1 VVTYVVRDQVDAL
14 NILGALDDIALD
26 AAEAPNVRFAGWPRI
41 TVTVPEGIG
50 ARSERT
56 ITALEKIVR
65 TQFCLVKYGTP
76 DLRKLTAQD
85 KVSIELGVEYSRT
98 RMVLDFSRPATALAR
113 AVHARVAA
121 DGGRTLYQQGHLACQ
136 PATRVMPRRTDQS
149 AAATPKRIGQAQ
161 QCVSDWLL
169 STR

>member
-14 NILGALDDIALD
+14 NVLGALDDIALD
-26 AAEAPNVRFAGWPRI
+26 AAEAPNVRFEGWPRI

-50 ARSERT
+50 ARSGRT

-85 KVSIELGVEYSRT
+85 
-98 RMVLDFSRPATALAR
+98 
-113 AVHARVAA
+113 
-121 DGGRTLYQQGHLACQ
+121 
-136 PATRVMPRRTDQS
+136 
-149 AAATPKRIGQAQ
+149 
-161 QCVSDWLL
+161 
-169 STR
+169 